1 MHICIVVMCDV
12 SATLILDNTKVG
24 QTEWKL
30 PNNHAWDQV
39 FKIELDKVS
48 LRVCMRMYSLL
59 TVDIG
64 IFHYSMGVVCACMY
78 VHGNCTCRHCNVYL
92 HCIKNTYV
100 CMFSY
105 CPVWISLLSYICMEF
120 NVM

>member
-1 MHICIVVMCDV
+1 MCDV

-48 LRVCMRMYSLL
+48 LRVCVRMYSLVMVHVGI
-59 TVDIG
+59 VDC
-64 IFHYSMGVVCACMY
+64 SMGVLCACTY
-78 VHGNCTCRHCNVYL
+78 VHG
-92 HCIKNTYV
+92 K
-100 CMFSY
+100 CMY
-105 CPVWISLLSYICMEF
+105 MQTL
-120 NVM
+120 